1 MVFLVTEERPQEAPA
16 GTLEKQTALQKLA
29 MKSGKWLPEFVLL
42 HLNYNVFD
50 MNATIETNPLLD
62 RLPKHLK
69 QFIKPQDYSDYTP
82 INQAVWRYVMRKNV
96 DYLSKVAHKSY
107 LDGLKKT
114 GIEVDNIPS
123 MYGMNRILTDIGW
136 AAVAVDGFIPPNAF
150 MEFQAYNVLVIASDI
165 RQLEHIEYT
174 PAPDIIHEGAG
185 HAPIIANPEYAEYL
199 RRFGEIGCKAIS
211 SDKDYQM
218 YEAIR
223 LLSIVKEAEDTP
235 QATIDAAEKAVED
248 LQNNMGELS
257 EMAQIRNLH
266 WWTVEYGLIGT
277 VENPKIYGAGLLSSI
292 GESAYCM
299 TDKVTKIPYDISAAN
314 QSFDITKLQP
324 QLYVTPTFAYLNLVL
339 EEFANKMALRTGGLS
354 GIEKLIDST
363 ALGTIEL
370 STGLQISGVFTKVI
384 AHEGKPIYIQT
395 TGKTALASREK
406 ELVGHGTL
414 AHAEGFGSPIGK
426 LKGINLAIED
436 MSPKDLNAYNI
447 TEGNTVKLEFEG
459 NITVEGEIVTGSRNL
474 QGEIILIRMNNCTVT
489 HGETILFQPEWGVYD
504 MAVGKKLV
512 SAFSG
517 PADVNSFDLITHM
530 PSSTTI
536 KAKHSAERD
545 DLETLYQTV
554 RSIRETKDLETSL
567 VPVFNKLKA
576 EHPNDWLL
584 SVEIVELLKDRNEPQ
599 LLEDLLVYLENLKQ
613 RRPEVAHLI
622 SGGLDLIFEKE
633 NA

>member
-1 MVFLVTEERPQEAPA
+1 
-16 GTLEKQTALQKLA
+16 
-29 MKSGKWLPEFVLL
+29 
-42 HLNYNVFD
+42 
-50 MNATIETNPLLD
+50 MNASIETNPLLE

-96 DYLSKVAHKSY
+96 DYLSKVAHSSY
-107 LDGLKKT
+107 LDGLRKT
-114 GIEVDNIPS
+114 GIEIDSIPS
-123 MYGMNRILTDIGW
+123 MYGMNRILTEIGW

-211 SDKDYQM
+211 SHKDYQM

-223 LLSIVKEAEDTP
+223 LLSILKEAEDTP
-235 QATIDAAEKAVED
+235 QEKIDEAEKAVSD

-292 GESAYCM
+292 GESAWCM
-299 TDKVTKIPYDISAAN
+299 TDNVKKIPYDISAAN
-314 QSFDITKLQP
+314 QNFDITQLQP
-324 QLYVTPTFAYLNLVL
+324 QLYVTPNFSYLSLIL

-354 GIEKLIDST
+354 GIQKLIHSN

-370 STGLQISGVFTKVI
+370 STGLQISGVFTNVLEE
-384 AHEGKPIYIQT
+384 EGKPVYIQT
-395 TGKTALASREK
+395 TGKTALSYREK

-414 AHAEGFGSPIGK
+414 THPEGFGSPIGK
-426 LKGINLAIED
+426 LKGFNLAIED
-436 MSPKDLNAYNI
+436 MSPKDLQAYSIVEN
-447 TEGNTVKLEFEG
+447 ETVKLEFEG
-459 NITVEGEIVTGSRNL
+459 NIIVEGEIITGSRNL
-474 QGEIILIRMNNCTVT
+474 HGEIILISFKNCTVT
-489 HGETILFQPEWGVYD
+489 HGETILFQPEWGNYD
-504 MAVGKKLV
+504 MAIGKKVV

-517 PADVNSFDLITHM
+517 PADVNSFDLINSVPKT
-530 PSSTTI
+530 TTI
-536 KAKHSAERD
+536 KAKHSDERD
-545 DLETLYQTV
+545 DLEVLYATV
-554 RSIRETKDLETSL
+554 RNIRNNDSNKTELQL
-567 VPVFNKLKA
+567 IFNQLKNN
-576 EHPNDWLL
+576 HPHDWLL
-584 SVEIVELLKDRNEPQ
+584 AVEIAELLTDALTP
-599 LLEDLLVYLENLKQ
+599 LLHEVIVYLSQLKE

-622 SGGLDLIFEKE
+622 SGGLDLIFDKK
-633 NA
+633 AV